1 MKNKDEPVFTAPPP
15 PPDLDFSLNTSELD
29 SSDHEPSF
37 SSDLPLSDLNSFTTK
52 HEKPKT
58 KDNKK
63 SVDADIVAKDTLEEI
78 EEGKEEEESRWDSSG
93 SEDGEN
99 QEIAKVGGA
108 AITKYKESLQKPQEK
123 EPTIKLSMTP
133 EEDESDWDSE
143 TEESEQR
150 LNPRSPEPVSEFEP
164 SSDTA
169 SENEELDLDFVDNNN
184 KVSTDNTSFTS

>member
-37 SSDLPLSDLNSFTTK
+37 SSDLPLSDLNSLTTK
-52 HEKPKT
+52 YEKPKT

-63 SVDADIVAKDTLEEI
+63 SVDADIVAKYTLEEI

-169 SENEELDLDFVDNNN
+169 SENKELDLDFVDNNN

>member
-108 AITKYKESLQKPQEK
+108 AIFSL
-123 EPTIKLSMTP
+123 T
-133 EEDESDWDSE
+133 
-143 TEESEQR
+143 
-150 LNPRSPEPVSEFEP
+150 
-164 SSDTA
+164 
-169 SENEELDLDFVDNNN
+169 
-184 KVSTDNTSFTS
+184 

>member
-15 PPDLDFSLNTSELD
+15 PPDLDFSLNTSEVD

-37 SSDLPLSDLNSFTTK
+37 SSDLPLSDLNSLTTK
-52 HEKPKT
+52 YEKPKT
-58 KDNKK
+58 KDNRKN
-63 SVDADIVAKDTLEEI
+63 VDADIVAKDSLEEI
-78 EEGKEEEESRWDSSG
+78 EEGKEEESKWDSSG

-99 QEIAKVGGA
+99 QGIAKVGNVA
-108 AITKYKESLQKPQEK
+108 VTKYNESLRKPQEK
-123 EPTIKLSMTP
+123 EPAKKLSMAP

-150 LNPRSPEPVSEFEP
+150 LNPRSPEPVSDFEP

-169 SENEELDLDFVDNNN
+169 SENKELDLDFVDNTN
-184 KVSTDNTSFTS
+184 KVSTNNKSFIS

>member
-37 SSDLPLSDLNSFTTK
+37 SSDLPLSDLNSLTTK
-52 HEKPKT
+52 HEKPKS

-108 AITKYKESLQKPQEK
+108 AITKYKEFLQKPQEK

-169 SENEELDLDFVDNNN
+169 SENKELDLDFVDNNN